1 MVQERGRGREPT
13 GIFEYDDDTV
23 ADSVARPEGPERPYH
38 LASTDESGVYAPPP
52 HRAPSTSRVEYR
64 SITATSEEA
73 ATNVRELTFVG
84 GLVDAD
90 TELPSDS
97 KISVAGDT
105 TLIMAYDNERFFDSG
120 SDGYQ
125 DLLVEAS
132 VAMEKLSQTDSNA
145 WVEPFA
151 EMGWLGWLWR
161 WFMLRSILRS
171 MDSVNRLRVTRVL
184 QNSLAFMI
192 GYESFALGGVVRA
205 FDVDDRT
212 HDLYN
217 LKLAFQNR
225 NASRELVV
233 ALRSRWDWL
242 WHTGTSVTNS
252 RWFEIFGLLP
262 FIGITSFPATE
273 NFPSSKNHVMR
284 GILSMFFS
292 GSWFTRWISGG
303 QQGVV
308 TFDAHT
314 AAQNLAAEVN
324 QFEASNRNQYG
335 TLVGREKTAEFRL
348 NHRLAIDESIVRSF
362 QNTPATVIVNNGVEH
377 VLRCLAKH
385 WRNMLF
391 QNNGNFA
398 HQRMEQL
405 NPFEALRFFMPI
417 VLSTLA
423 NLRGRNVWDMTTL
436 GPFIKK
442 LQALNPDKIRRVEG
456 SDVEK
461 AEEIYAAE
469 IFGPCQAAIALTVEL
484 KQKIIPNV
492 CGGIPTRMEPFGK
505 WVDAI
510 RDSLIELNREAEE
523 VKLFV
528 ATVDIG
534 IKLGYQLLKLV
545 NWRVPKENVIHSA
558 IVEYILK
565 KKSNSPGIP
574 DEIILATLQKLPP
587 KDERTLRE
595 LLKQGLGNV
604 DAAKLLL
611 SRTGVLL
618 ERELRRKALDDR
630 IRMFSKGPVVQH
642 IDKME
647 RNKWYWVEDAE
658 SGPRVCIYKKLYGNN
673 RLKMVDV
680 DYNIE
685 RLVESGPGVTIRKYI
700 PVAEAISRA
709 QKVFMTI
716 EIDHGKKFSYN
727 AFMEFGSTSR
737 SNSLRTRLRRLLT
750 VAQVHC
756 YELDKARLNV
766 LQEIK
771 GSVQRMRTT
780 SKFAASRLVPEC
792 KPQNLTVFGG
802 GTYFPFCFSIG

>member
-1 MVQERGRGREPT
+1 MVQERERGREPT
-13 GIFEYDDDTV
+13 GIFEYVDDTV
-23 ADSVARPEGPERPYH
+23 AASLIRPEGPERPYQ
-38 LASTDESGVYAPPP
+38 LASTDESNIYAPTPP
-52 HRAPSTSRVEYR
+52 HAPSINVVEYR
-64 SITATSEEA
+64 SISNEDTTP
-73 ATNVRELTFVG
+73 TVRELTFYG
-84 GLVDAD
+84 GLEDAD
-90 TELPSDS
+90 TELPSGS
-97 KISVAGDT
+97 KISIGGES
-105 TLIMAYDNERFFDSG
+105 TLIMAFDNERFFDSG
-120 SDGYQ
+120 DGYQ

-132 VAMEKLSQTDSNA
+132 IAMEKLSQAESNA
-145 WVEPFA
+145 WVEPYP

-161 WFMLRSILRS
+161 WLMIRSILRS
-171 MDSVNRLRVTRVL
+171 LDSVNRLRLTRVL
-184 QNSLAFMI
+184 QNSLAFML

-262 FIGITSFPATE
+262 FIGITSFPASE
-273 NFPSSKNHVMR
+273 NFPSSKNHVIN
-284 GILSMFFS
+284 GFLSMFFS
-292 GSWFTRWISGG
+292 GSWFTRFISGG

-308 TFDAHT
+308 VFDAHT

-324 QFEASNRNQYG
+324 RFEASNRNQYG
-335 TLVGREKTAEFRL
+335 TLIGREKTAEFRL

-385 WRNMLF
+385 WRNMLY
-391 QNNGNFA
+391 QDNGNFA

-405 NPFEALRFFMPI
+405 NPFETLRFFMPI

-442 LQALNPDKIRRVEG
+442 LQSLNPDKIRRVEG
-456 SDVEK
+456 TDVEK
-461 AEEIYAAE
+461 ADEIYAAE
-469 IFGPCQAAIALTVEL
+469 IFGPCQAAISLTMEL
-484 KQKIIPNV
+484 KEKIIPNV
-492 CGGIPTRMEPFGK
+492 CGGIPSRMEPFGR
-505 WVDAI
+505 WADAI
-510 RDSLIELNREAEE
+510 RDSLVELNREAEE
-523 VKLFV
+523 VKSFV
-528 ATVDIG
+528 AKVDIG

-545 NWRVPKENVIHSA
+545 NWRVPKENVIRSA

-565 KKSNSPGIP
+565 KTRKSTEIP
-574 DEIILATLQKLPP
+574 DDVILATLQKLPP

-595 LLKQGLGNV
+595 LVKQGLSNV

-611 SRTGVLL
+611 DRTGALL

-630 IRMFSKGPVVQH
+630 IRMFSTGRLVQG

-647 RNKWYWVEDAE
+647 RNKWYWVEDSE
-658 SGPRVCIYKKLYGNN
+658 SGPRVCVYKKLFGDN

-685 RLVESGPGVTIRKYI
+685 RIVESGPGVTIRKYI

-716 EIDHGKKFSYN
+716 EIDHGRKFSYN
-727 AFMEFGSTSR
+727 AFMEFGSTSS

-771 GSVQRMRTT
+771 GSVHRTRT
-780 SKFAASRLVPEC
+780 FPKFGVTRLVPEC

-802 GTYFPFCFSIG
+802 GTPGLL